1 MASTKTER
9 ETTRQKTQKWLK
21 SSQASF
27 DFLTSIIEFLE
38 AYQGKKL
45 DKRVMNKLNQ
55 SLNLQK
61 EGQHTMWDGTIKK
74 YKIDGLRISEAGYFQ
89 RKIESNEHNFDRLG
103 EFPNIRLFV
112 GGGEKLPVIDMEYIK
127 KENSLDHYLESIADY
142 QAVLAT
148 DYPER
153 VDAQK
158 KKVEDAKKELDELT
172 RNAPTSSR
180 LKVKYIVHALPNSV
194 S

>member
-1 MASTKTER
+1 MASTTAAG
-9 ETTRQKTQKWLK
+9 ETTRQKTEKWLK

-38 AYQGKKL
+38 AYEGKKL
-45 DKRVMNKLNQ
+45 DKRVMDKLNK

-61 EGQHTMWDGTIKK
+61 EGQHTMWDGKIKK

-89 RKIESNEHNFDRLG
+89 RKIESNEHNFDSLG

-112 GGGEKLPVIDMEYIK
+112 GGGEKLPVINMEYIK
-127 KENSLDHYLESIADY
+127 KENNLDHYLESIEDY
-142 QAVLAT
+142 KAVLST

-153 VDAQK
+153 LDAQK

-172 RNAPTSSR
+172 RNAPSR
-180 LKVKYIVHALPNSV
+180 LHIKYIVHTT
-194 S
+194 

>member
-1 MASTKTER
+1 MTSTDTER
-9 ETTRQKTQKWLK
+9 ETSRAKTEKWLN

-61 EGQHTMWDGTIKK
+61 EGQHTMYDGTIRK
-74 YKIDGLRISEAGYFQ
+74 YTIDGLRISEAGYFQ

-112 GGGEKLPVIDMEYIK
+112 GGGETLPVIDMEYIK
-127 KENSLDHYLESIADY
+127 KENNLDHYLESIEDY
-142 QAVLAT
+142 KAVLAT

-153 VDAQK
+153 LDAQI
-158 KKVEDAKKELDELT
+158 KKVEDAKKELEELT
-172 RNAPTSSR
+172 RNAPTR
-180 LKVKYIVHALPNSV
+180 LQVRYIASQLNRV